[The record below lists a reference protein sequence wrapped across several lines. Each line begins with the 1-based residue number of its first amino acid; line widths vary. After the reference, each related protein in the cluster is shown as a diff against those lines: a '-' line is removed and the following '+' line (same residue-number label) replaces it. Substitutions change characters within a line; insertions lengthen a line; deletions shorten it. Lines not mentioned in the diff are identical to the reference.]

1 MKYILK
7 KNANMLV
14 LVAIALIICNILSAT
29 HPLIMKNILDV
40 DITSKETLMKLF
52 LTYFAVHII
61 LLFAKNA
68 RNSVINKAMA
78 KILRD
83 LREKLFCNVLK
94 WDMTTYQKYNSS
106 EIYTR
111 LTSDIENVSSLFLG
125 TIQIVLNDVV
135 YIITM
140 VIFMF
145 FADIKLAIIGSTAI
159 ILNAVVS
166 YIFTHKVAICS
177 KIVLDKRDKENRQF
191 SEMYNKSKLTYLYGL
206 QKKNAETICRTM
218 DEELVYRKKWIFVES
233 FIYPLA
239 ITIQAVAIYL
249 ILMYVFN
256 IDSMVSLG
264 SIYLLINY
272 IQKCRA
278 PLNEIF
284 TELEEIQSS
293 SMSLKRINILLKE
306 KGREDIEKGEVAEN
320 LKGDIEFENVCMQ
333 YGENKVLHNISFVI
347 KEGNKVT
354 IAGKT
359 GVGKTTIANILMRL
373 YPIKS
378 GKIMIGG
385 KDIQKVRIEDVRKNI
400 SYISQTPY
408 ILNDTLKNNIILG
421 DETITEKQIRMVAN
435 DIGFEKVLDKF
446 QNGLEERID
455 KNKLSYGQLQMIAF
469 LRAILHKANIYIFDE
484 PTSNIDLKTEDR
496 IQKLIDKITNDST
509 VIIIAHRKS
518 TIENSDKII
527 YLKDGKVDMIV
538 NKDVN
543 LSKGTPLFDKY

>member
-1 MKYILK
+1 MKSILK
-7 KNANMLV
+7 KNAKILIFV
-14 LVAIALIICNILSAT
+14 GISIIIANILSAS
-29 HPLIMKNILDV
+29 HPLVMKEILDI
-40 DITSKETLMKLF
+40 DITAKEALIKLF
-52 LTYFAVHII
+52 LIYFIVHII
-61 LLFAKNA
+61 LAIAKNT
-68 RNSVINKAMA
+68 RNSIINRAMS
-78 KILRD
+78 KILKD
-83 LREKLFCNVLK
+83 LRERLFCHILK
-94 WDMTTYQKYNSS
+94 WDMSTYQKYNSS

-111 LTSDIENVSSLFLG
+111 LTADIDNVSSLFLG
-125 TIQIVLNDVV
+125 TMQVVLVDVI

-145 FADIKLAIIGSTAI
+145 FADVKLAIIGSIVI

-166 YIFTHKVAICS
+166 YIFTHKVAMHQ
-177 KIVLDKRDKENRQF
+177 KIILNKRDEENKQF
-191 SEMYNKSKLTYLYGL
+191 SEMYNKNKLTYLFGL
-206 QKKNAETICRTM
+206 QKKNEEKMCKTL
-218 DEELVYRKKWIFVES
+218 DEELVYRKRYIFDES

-239 ITIQAVAIYL
+239 ITIQAIAIYL
-249 ILMYVFN
+249 ILVYVFSIN
-256 IDSMVSLG
+256 ISISLG
-264 SIYLLINY
+264 SIYLVINY
-272 IQKCRA
+272 IQNCRT
-278 PLNEIF
+278 PLTEIF

-293 SMSLKRINILLKE
+293 IMSLKRINKLLKE
-306 KGREDIEKGEVAEN
+306 QGKEDIEEGETTKN

-333 YGENKVLHNISFVI
+333 YEENKVLQGISFII

-359 GVGKTTIANILMRL
+359 GVGKTTLANILMRL
-373 YPIKS
+373 YPIKT
-378 GKIMIGG
+378 GRILIGG
-385 KDIQKVRIEDVRKNI
+385 KNIQKIRIQDIRKNI

-421 DETITEKQIRMVAN
+421 DKTITDEQIKIAAYE
-435 DIGFEKVLDKF
+435 IGFEKVLNKF
-446 QNGLEERID
+446 PKGLEEKIE

-496 IQKLIDKITNDST
+496 IQKLIDRIAKEST

-538 NKDVN
+538 NKEKVVN
-543 LSKGTPLFDKY
+543 TY